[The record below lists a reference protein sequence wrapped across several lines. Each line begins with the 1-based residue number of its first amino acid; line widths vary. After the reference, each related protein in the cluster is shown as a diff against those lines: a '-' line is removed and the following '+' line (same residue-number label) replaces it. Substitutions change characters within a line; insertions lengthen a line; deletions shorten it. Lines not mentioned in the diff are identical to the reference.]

1 MITHGL
7 FPTPVCFFSIDREI
21 TKFES
26 KFIEG
31 LDKKPN
37 NGNTTSANRNV
48 LASKAMTSIRS
59 FIEKSLEEYVKEI
72 HDPKNDVKFKITQS
86 WMNYTEV
93 GQFHH
98 RHAHPNSFISG
109 VFYPKT
115 NSDDKIHFFK
125 DDYPQIKL
133 APETFNLYNSES
145 WWLPTVTGQL
155 VIFPSSLTHMV
166 QPIQGPETRISL
178 SFNSFPTG
186 YLGDE
191 DTLTRLDIE

>member
-7 FPTPVCFFSIDREI
+7 FPTPVSFFSIDREI

-37 NGNTTSANRNV
+37 SGNTTSANRNV

-59 FIEKSLEEYVKEI
+59 FIEKSLEEYVKSI
-72 HDPKNDVKFKITQS
+72 YDPKNGVKFKITQS

-98 RHAHPNSFISG
+98 KHAHPNSFISG

-115 NSDDKIHFFK
+115 NLDDKIHFFK
-125 DDYPQIKL
+125 EGYKQIKL
-133 APETFNLYNSES
+133 MPETFNLYNSES
-145 WWLPTVTGQL
+145 WWLSTVTGQL

-166 QPIQGPETRISL
+166 ATIQGPETRISL
-178 SFNSFPTG
+178 SFNSFPIG
-186 YLGDE
+186 YIGDE
-191 DTLTRLDIE
+191 DQLTRLDIE